1 MQIQCPQCNQWIEDE
16 DNACPACG
24 FILYDTSQN
33 FAILPDGE
41 RQNAPHRMPAFKE
54 VDNKHDELSIPGTSM
69 DEQGTALAVPP
80 KQDPEDAV
88 KEFLV
93 ERKKERIKTAFRLFF
108 FFIAAFCVALG
119 YWWAMKWLCILGCV
133 AMSIGIMIRPR
144 RDQFSHIR

>member
-1 MQIQCPQCNQWIEDE
+1 M
-16 DNACPACG
+16 ACPACR
-24 FILYDTSQN
+24 FILYDVNLNS
-33 FAILPDGE
+33 AVSPDIA
-41 RQNAPHRMPAFKE
+41 QKNALNHTPAYKE
-54 VDNKHDELSIPGTSM
+54 VDSKYNELSISGTSM

-80 KQDPEDAV
+80 KQNPEDAV